1 MRQDDLETELDHEL
15 RAERGMLEHARR
27 CLAAMRR
34 RAESLTSSSGGDWV
48 SEEVLQW
55 RIQQRIASLAD
66 DGSSGLFFGR
76 IDYDSS
82 AELPDARFYLGRRHV
97 VDDRGDPVVIDWR
110 ARLAHP
116 FYRATPRNRFGVRLR
131 RRFGYQRGVLT
142 SFQDEPLYL
151 GEDDGTADRLLA
163 EEIERPRI
171 GPMRDIVATIQPE
184 QDDLIRA
191 PLEETIVVQ
200 GGPGTGK
207 TAVGLHRIAYL
218 LYEHRERL
226 ERDGVLMV
234 GPSAAYLAF
243 IHDVLPGLGEVRVEQ
258 RSLAD
263 LVPGVR
269 PEGLD
274 PPWVAEVKAGARMAE
289 VVRRAVFRH
298 VRWPSEPLRLR
309 WSSRVIDIPA
319 PALRQEVAALL
330 ARGVRY
336 HVGRAQ
342 LRQWLLDR
350 CAQHLISTD
359 ALSALDSARDV
370 ERAISGT
377 AELRRFM
384 DRTWPSLNPSRV
396 VFKLLGDRATL
407 AAAAAG
413 VLEETEVQRLAR
425 SRRRGGFR
433 QAVWSMEDA
442 YLIDEAID
450 VIDGTRTYGHV
461 VADEAQDLSPM
472 QLRAIGRRCQ
482 YGSAT
487 VLGDLAQGTSPW
499 AASGWNDALP
509 HLGKTG
515 PRMEVL
521 PRAFRVPRQVLD
533 FANRLLPTIAPR
545 VTPAASVRS
554 VPGSLEVWASTPER
568 FRSQWLDALREAL
581 DAEGSVG
588 LIAADPRIAEV
599 RAELER
605 HGMEFRMVERF
616 DLATPLSLVPAST
629 VKGLE
634 FDQVVLLEPADVVDA
649 DPQGLRRLYIA
660 LTRAVTHLCVVHARP
675 LPGPLLGE
683 AAA

>member
-1 MRQDDLETELDHEL
+1 MSGGDLETELDHEL
-15 RAERGMLEHARR
+15 RAERAMLEHARR
-27 CLAAMRR
+27 CLDAMRR

-48 SEEVLQW
+48 SEEVLHW

-76 IDYDSS
+76 IDYDDS
-82 AELPDARFYLGRRHV
+82 AELPDTRFYLGRRHV
-97 VDDRGDPVVIDWR
+97 VDDLGDPVVIDWR

-131 RRFGYQRGVLT
+131 RRFGYQRGALT
-142 SFQDEPLYL
+142 SFQDEPLWL

-163 EEIERPRI
+163 AEIERPRI

-191 PLEETIVVQ
+191 PLEQTIVVQ

-218 LYEHRERL
+218 LYEHRARL

-258 RSLAD
+258 RSLAG

-269 PEGLD
+269 PTGTE
-274 PPWVAEVKAGARMAE
+274 PPRVAEVKAGARMAE

-298 VRWPSEPLRLR
+298 VRWPGEPLRLR
-309 WSSRVIDIPA
+309 WSSRVIEIPA
-319 PALRQEVAALL
+319 QALRQEVAALL

-336 HVGRAQ
+336 HIGRAQ

-350 CAQHLISTD
+350 CYQHLVSTD

-370 ERAISGT
+370 DRAISGS

-384 DRTWPSLNPSRV
+384 DRTWPALQPAQMVYR
-396 VFKLLGDRATL
+396 LLGDRAAL
-407 AAAAAG
+407 AEAAAG
-413 VLEETEVQRLAR
+413 ILDEREQALLLRP
-425 SRRRGGFR
+425 RRRGGFR
-433 QAVWSMEDA
+433 QMAWSMEDL

-472 QLRAIGRRCQ
+472 QLRAVGRRCR

-499 AASGWNDALP
+499 AAVGWEEALP
-509 HLGKTG
+509 HLGKTE
-515 PRMEVL
+515 PRMEAL

-533 FANRLLPTIAPR
+533 FANQLLPSIAPQ
-545 VTPAASVRS
+545 VTPAVSVRS
-554 VPGSLEVWASTPER
+554 VPGSLELRASTPER
-568 FRSQWLDALREAL
+568 RTREWLLALRRAL

-588 LIAADPRIAEV
+588 LIGADPKIPEL
-599 RAELER
+599 RAALER
-605 HGMEFRMVERF
+605 ESLDFRMVERF
-616 DLATPLSLVPAST
+616 DLSTRLSLVPAST

-634 FDQVVLLEPADVVDA
+634 FDQVVLVEPADVVDA
-649 DPQGLRRLYIA
+649 DRHGLRRLYIA
-660 LTRAVTHLCVVHARP
+660 LTRAVSHLCVVHARP
-675 LPGPLLGE
+675 LPDPLLGG